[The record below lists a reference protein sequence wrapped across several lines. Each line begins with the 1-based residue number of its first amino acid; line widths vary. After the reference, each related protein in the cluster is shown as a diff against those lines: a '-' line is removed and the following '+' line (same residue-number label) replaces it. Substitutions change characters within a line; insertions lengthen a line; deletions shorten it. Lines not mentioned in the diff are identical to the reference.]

1 MLEQRQLMC
10 MQNLQPIIIIK
21 LSKLFKSSTPHP
33 SHGLLGYNLRKSND
47 SC

>member
-21 LSKLFKSSTPHP
+21 LSKLFKSSTPP